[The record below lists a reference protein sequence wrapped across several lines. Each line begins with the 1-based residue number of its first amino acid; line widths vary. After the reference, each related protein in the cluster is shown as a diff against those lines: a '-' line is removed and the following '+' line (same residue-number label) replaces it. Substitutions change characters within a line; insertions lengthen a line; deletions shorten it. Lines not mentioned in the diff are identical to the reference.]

1 MSDREKEQVIED
13 VEVEL
18 CNLFDSEDADFDTKS
33 VNIDEPAV
41 KKRRTIL
48 MSQLLGDVFSKSA
61 DELDQLHQRD
71 KARRELTQ

>member
-18 CNLFDSEDADFDTKS
+18 CNLFDSEDADF
-33 VNIDEPAV
+33 NIDEPAV
-41 KKRRTIL
+41 KKRRTSL

-61 DELDQLHQRD
+61 DELDQLHQRE
-71 KARRELTQ
+71 RLRENLIKCS